1 MKRLPAFALLVASL
15 TLPIYAQR
23 SASRGGFSGHS
34 APSFRG
40 GFGAS
45 TPQSFA
51 GAPGYIG
58 SRPLSMVPGL
68 RRNGPANY
76 LARPAYSAVSPYR
89 RRYFQPYHARLH
101 FVAPVWTGWIGPGF
115 LGYPDITGY
124 GDLAAPPNYAEPY
137 ESQPP
142 DVSQPAPSNLY
153 PESVEPSRPSS
164 ALESEDAVTL
174 VFKDGRPP
182 EQIHNYVLSR
192 TTLYVRDHHHRDIPL
207 DQIDL
212 AATQRLN
219 HDAGVDFQLPE
230 APK

>member
-1 MKRLPAFALLVASL
+1 MKRLPAFALLVAGL

-23 SASRGGFSGHS
+23 SASHGGFSGHS

-45 TPQSFA
+45 TPQSFT

>member
-1 MKRLPAFALLVASL
+1 MKRLPAFALLVAGL
-15 TLPIYAQR
+15 TLPICAQR

-34 APSFRG
+34 TPSFRE
-40 GFGAS
+40 GFSAS
-45 TPQSFA
+45 TPQSFM
-51 GAPGYIG
+51 GVPRYLGN
-58 SRPLSMVPGL
+58 RPSMVPGL
-68 RRNGPANY
+68 GRNGHGNY

-89 RRYFQPYHARLH
+89 RPYLPPYRARVR
-101 FVAPVWTGWIGPGF
+101 FVAPIWTGWIGPGF
-115 LGYPDITGY
+115 LGYPGY
-124 GDLAAPPNYAEPY
+124 GDLAAPPYYAEPN
-137 ESQPP
+137 ESQQP
-142 DVSQPAPSNLY
+142 DVSHPAPSNLY

-182 EQIHNYVLSR
+182 EQIHNYVLTR
-192 TTLYVRDHHHRDIPL
+192 TTLYVRDQHHRDIPL
-207 DQIDL
+207 DQLDL